1 MTAAPERRDQ
11 GTLADSVKDSLRAVI
26 DPELGENVVD
36 LGLIYF
42 VAVDD
47 RSTAHVVMTTT
58 TRGCPAAG
66 YLKDGVERA
75 ARAVPGVTAVEVA
88 MTYDPPWSPAMMSGS
103 RGQLP
108 PPREAAVLAAVV
120 TESPG

>member
-1 MTAAPERRDQ
+1 MTAAPEPSERE
-11 GTLADSVKDSLRAVI
+11 TLTESVRDSLRAVI

-42 VAVDD
+42 VTVDD

-58 TRGCPAAG
+58 TQGCPAVG

-75 ARAVPGVTAVEVA
+75 ACAVAGVKAAEVA
-88 MTYDPPWSPAMMSGS
+88 VTYDPPWSPAMMSESSGQHRPPS
-103 RGQLP
+103 RP
-108 PPREAAVLAAVV
+108 PLWRPW
-120 TESPG
+120 